1 MNSIRKTPTTRRKR
15 VAQPRLVSRSI
26 HAGDRVECI
35 DDEGW
40 LIVEPRSFTPRKG
53 GIYVVREYTTEFGG
67 GALSLMEGLED
78 DFYRACRFRK
88 ISG

>member
-1 MNSIRKTPTTRRKR
+1 MSHPKTPDPA
-15 VAQPRLVSRSI
+15 VIQMRLVGRSI

-40 LIVEPRSFTPRKG
+40 LIVEHRAFTPRKG
-53 GIYVVREYTTEFGG
+53 GIYVVREYTTDFGG
-67 GALSLMEGLED
+67 GALSLTEGLED